1 MPCSKEVSMVTPDD
15 FQKMMK
21 ELLSPLGFK
30 EASAKEEETSEDEGI
45 NIHVM
50 TFPPKQEEDS

>member
-1 MPCSKEVSMVTPDD
+1 MVTPDD

-45 NIHVM
+45 NIHVI